1 MFPAIAAL
9 LIQRHLIDFND
20 FLILAYILIIPV
32 IICLKIRSSDSVSCI
47 HWGPV
52 LAVES
57 TNKTATMIK
66 RRRDPFIHSFH
77 HVTKV
82 KLGRANTGPAY
93 RFPLSFQSWIL
104 RSNLKRWKT
113 NMWTNCKSGH
123 LWSTYSTHPSISVT
137 VKTAKFLLELHFANG
152 LHISYRSLPMHC
164 CQGEKV
170 QCCICVS
177 SRWVKHSAV
186 WYNSKLWWVL

>member
-20 FLILAYILIIPV
+20 FLILVYILIIPV
-32 IICLKIRSSDSVSCI
+32 IICFKIRSSDSVSCI

-137 VKTAKFLLELHFANG
+137 KNCKVSVRTPLCQWFAYILYISPHALLSG
-152 LHISYRSLPMHC
+152 WKGS
-164 CQGEKV
+164 
-170 QCCICVS
+170 
-177 SRWVKHSAV
+177 
-186 WYNSKLWWVL
+186 VLYMCFI

>member
-20 FLILAYILIIPV
+20 FLILVYILIIPV

-66 RRRDPFIHSFH
+66 RRRDPFFQFSSCDQSEARESKHRPSVPVSTEFPVMNIKLKSQKMKNKYVNKLQVWTLVIHIQHPPKYFSHQKLQSF
-77 HVTKV
+77 
-82 KLGRANTGPAY
+82 
-93 RFPLSFQSWIL
+93 
-104 RSNLKRWKT
+104 
-113 NMWTNCKSGH
+113 C
-123 LWSTYSTHPSISVT
+123 
-137 VKTAKFLLELHFANG
+137 
-152 LHISYRSLPMHC
+152 
-164 CQGEKV
+164 
-170 QCCICVS
+170 
-177 SRWVKHSAV
+177 
-186 WYNSKLWWVL
+186 